1 MMTEAVAAFG
11 ALVLALSVQAG
22 GLLIWGASLTQRVR
36 RLEDEV
42 KPLKLM
48 PEKIAVITERMDS
61 LIEQFRDL
69 NAAIRWMRNPA
80 PDTLLS
86 PRRKE

>member
-1 MMTEAVAAFG
+1 MTDAIVAFG
-11 ALVLALSVQAG
+11 ALVLGLTVQAG
-22 GLLIWGASLTQRVR
+22 GLLIWGASLSQRVK

-48 PEKIAVITERMDS
+48 PEKIAVVTERMDS

-69 NAAIRWMRNPA
+69 NAAIRWMRDPA
-80 PDTLLS
+80 PDAVFTS
-86 PRRKE
+86 RRKD

>member
-1 MMTEAVAAFG
+1 MTDAVVAFW
-11 ALVLALSVQAG
+11 ALVLALAVQAG

-48 PEKIAVITERMDS
+48 PEKIAVVTERMDS

-69 NAAIRWMRNPA
+69 NAAIRWMRDPA
-80 PDTLLS
+80 PDTAPNL
-86 PRRKE
+86 RRKD

>member
-1 MMTEAVAAFG
+1 MTEAVVAFG
-11 ALVLALSVQAG
+11 ALVLALAVQAG

-48 PEKIAVITERMDS
+48 PEKIAVVAERMDS

-69 NAAIRWMRNPA
+69 NAAIRWMRDPVL
-80 PDTLLS
+80 DTVLN
-86 PRRKE
+86 PRRKD